1 MKKGSED
8 FMKSMGNSKIK
19 QIAEEVAGNIN
30 INEFKEVMEPLM
42 DSSKGPENIDFMKIL
57 GNPKVME
64 LA

>member
-1 MKKGSED
+1 
-8 FMKSMGNSKIK
+8 MGNSKIK